1 MTNALHNTDRT
12 DEQILSDLNHRFN
25 LLSELTY
32 GVCNGIFHGLIVRG
46 EKGLGKSYTV
56 HKILDEFDPTI
67 AGNEQMPEERRRT
80 VKRFTGK
87 ISPYQLFI
95 TMQQYCSDK
104 DILLFDDCDSAWE
117 DVSALNILK
126 AAMNTQKP
134 RYVTWQSSLNSRAQ
148 RENSFIF
155 NGSIIVITNAVMMG
169 EHMKAFLDRV
179 HRFNLSM
186 SPKEKILKISEI
198 AKGQDVDPVFA
209 EPVVDFIRE
218 HLEQIGPRLSMRTFI
233 KTYELA
239 KFSSHWRELA
249 RITVFHED

>member
-1 MTNALHNTDRT
+1 MDNVHTDTRP
-12 DEQILSDLNHRFN
+12 DEQILADLNHRFG

-32 GVCNGIFHGLIVRG
+32 GVCRGIFHGLIVRG
-46 EKGLGKSYTV
+46 EKGLGKSYTI
-56 HKILDEFDPTI
+56 HKILDEYDPTV
-67 AGNEQMPEERRRT
+67 AGNEEMPEPQRRT

-87 ISPYQLFI
+87 ISPYQLFV
-95 TMQQYCSDK
+95 TMQQYASDK

-117 DVSALNILK
+117 DISALNILK

-134 RYVTWQSSLNSRAQ
+134 RYVTWQSSQNARGAG
-148 RENSFIF
+148 RENSFVF

-179 HRFNLSM
+179 HRFNLTM
-186 SPKEKILKISEI
+186 SSQEKILKIAEI
-198 AKGQDVDPVFA
+198 AKSSDVDPVFA

-218 HLEQIGPRLSMRTFI
+218 HLDQIGSRLSMRTFV

-239 KFSSHWRELA
+239 KFSKQWRELA
-249 RITVFHED
+249 RITVFCED